1 MVLSPTCD
9 LQAGDGVGEIQNKT
23 AQRTDNELKSI

>member
-9 LQAGDGVGEIQNKT
+9 LQAGDELEEVQNKT